1 MHTADMCILLSP
13 FKNVV
18 FEQEE
23 HEAMSDKEVIMV
35 ALNLRG
41 KLFIQSNL
49 HKSNIKGA
57 IVRVML
63 WRLRV
68 MERRNGLRK
77 SPKIVSGG
85 QKHHCSYG
93 GSIPMENREYKPN

>member
-41 KLFIQSNL
+41 NDIIQSITRTQKEQSFEL
-49 HKSNIKGA
+49 YAMETSSNGEAK
-57 IVRVML
+57 
-63 WRLRV
+63 W
-68 MERRNGLRK
+68 
-77 SPKIVSGG
+77 PTKIA
-85 QKHHCSYG
+85 
-93 GSIPMENREYKPN
+93 

>member
-1 MHTADMCILLSP
+1 VNVHTADMCILLSP

-41 KLFIQSNL
+41 NS
-49 HKSNIKGA
+49 
-57 IVRVML
+57 
-63 WRLRV
+63 
-68 MERRNGLRK
+68 
-77 SPKIVSGG
+77 
-85 QKHHCSYG
+85 
-93 GSIPMENREYKPN
+93 